1 MGKTKDT
8 STTVVNQQTERQPS
22 AEERRLNQLDIN
34 LREATQPGLI
44 RTQTAGLEL
53 AEQLLR
59 GSEPLPGFFQELSG
73 GISPQIQSEI
83 AQEAVKDIL
92 PSFQAG
98 GLLESGVAA
107 DIAART
113 AGDIR
118 RASQEFN
125 IGNRL
130 NLLNLALSGQAQIQ
144 SPVLAQAANLG
155 QRLTTL
161 GTTTTSGT
169 AMETFKGQNPFLKSF
184 QTSFGSS
191 LGQGFGDAT
200 SAAAQ
205 AAIFCWVA
213 AEVFDGWNDM
223 RTSFCR
229 LYILMKGP
237 KWFRSLYC
245 RFGKRFASFIKDK
258 PIIKKMI
265 KPVFEWMAKKG
276 GYNG

>member
-1 MGKTKDT
+1 MGKEKTT
-8 STTVVNQQTERQPS
+8 STTVVNEKSERQPT
-22 AEERRLNQLDIN
+22 AEETRLNQLDIQ

-44 RTQTAGLEL
+44 KTQTAGLDL

-118 RASQEFN
+118 RATQEFN

-144 SPVLAQAANLG
+144 SPILSQAANLG
-155 QRLTTL
+155 NRLTTL
-161 GTTTTSGT
+161 GATTTTGT
-169 AMETFKGQNPFLKSF
+169 NMGTFKGQNPFLKSF

-191 LGQGFGDAT
+191 FGSGLADT
-200 SAAAQ
+200 SN
-205 AAIFCWVA
+205 AAIKQFLACWVA

-245 RFGKRFASFIKDK
+245 RFGKKFASFIKDK

-265 KPVFEWMAKKG
+265 KPVFEWMARKG